1 MNTLH
6 NYSVTY
12 KRDHYNPYKSYPQN
26 ANRYVGTKLFATET
40 EAREFAATVKEPKI
54 YYLGKR
60 I

>member
-6 NYSVTY
+6 NYSVIY
-12 KRDHYNPYKSYPQN
+12 KRDHYNPHKSYPQN
-26 ANRYVGTKLFATET
+26 ANRYVGIRLCVTET